1 MSKSATWT
9 RLQPAAGEHIED
21 GMVRCEVGELE
32 ISAGL
37 IEVHMEEV
45 GEGGV
50 KEGAGAVQGRIGW
63 ERYMRRR
70 RLSASPK

>member
-1 MSKSATWT
+1 
-9 RLQPAAGEHIED
+9 
-21 GMVRCEVGELE
+21 MVRCEVE

-63 ERYMRRR
+63 ERR
-70 RLSASPK
+70 RLSASLK